1 MFRILLKDLRI
12 SPIRT
17 FLTGFSMFIGIIAMI
32 AAVLVGT
39 LGRESLLSVNAQL
52 FGRTPTYSLNL
63 SGVNFENTEKAE
75 KFFEILDENPE
86 EKTLISTPKTGLQF
100 AAVNNLE
107 DIKENNKQIYQ
118 NLMYVDAVYTTK

>member
-75 KFFEILDENPE
+75 KFSFIYYHF
-86 EKTLISTPKTGLQF
+86 KFCIRCST
-100 AAVNNLE
+100 
-107 DIKENNKQIYQ
+107 IKPFTFI
-118 NLMYVDAVYTTK
+118 

>member
-39 LGRESLLSVNAQL
+39 LGRESLLSVNAQT
-52 FGRTPTYSLNL
+52 FWAYTYI
-63 SGVNFENTEKAE
+63 
-75 KFFEILDENPE
+75 FFEFIWC
-86 EKTLISTPKTGLQF
+86 
-100 AAVNNLE
+100 
-107 DIKENNKQIYQ
+107 
-118 NLMYVDAVYTTK
+118 

>member
-52 FGRTPTYSLNL
+52 FDGAFPDRGEL
-63 SGVNFENTEKAE
+63 SGRLF
-75 KFFEILDENPE
+75 PRY
-86 EKTLISTPKTGLQF
+86 
-100 AAVNNLE
+100 LE
-107 DIKENNKQIYQ
+107 RW
-118 NLMYVDAVYTTK
+118 